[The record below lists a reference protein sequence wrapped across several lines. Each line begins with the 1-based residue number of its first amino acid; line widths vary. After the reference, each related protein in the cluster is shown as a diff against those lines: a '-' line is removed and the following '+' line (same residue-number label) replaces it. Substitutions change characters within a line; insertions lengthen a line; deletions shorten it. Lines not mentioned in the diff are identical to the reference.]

1 MKKLLTL
8 ILILVSL
15 NLLSQT
21 REKKKI
27 KINPS
32 VMILSGSGL
41 LFTYGVSEIVYPNQY
56 NNFKNKKI
64 PRWVEPTKGFV
75 FFFGATLTI
84 QGLWYSRKE
93 ISFKDHNQNIQDFY

>member
-1 MKKLLTL
+1 MKKLLTM
-8 ILILVSL
+8 ILLLLSL
-15 NLLSQT
+15 NLFSQT

-56 NNFKNKKI
+56 NNYQNKKI

-75 FFFGATLTI
+75 FFFGATMTI
-84 QGLWYSRKE
+84 QGLWHSKKE
-93 ISFKDHNQNIQDFY
+93 IVFN